1 MIIKNLG
8 NVKSIDINVKDLLIF
23 TGKNNTGKTYTSY
36 ILYGILSEL
45 FGARFFNYFS
55 HTEIEPHLQNSL
67 NILLVS
73 KGSIRKKFNNDAKKF
88 LEENLKK
95 IAVRNFKVSENNFKN
110 LSFTISDSEISE
122 LTGDIFN
129 YEIKRYSIS
138 GIVITIQNV
147 GEKLKISFEPTDSFQ
162 YLSKDIEIEDI
173 YKILAQE
180 LSKNVISLPKV
191 FYFPAERTGINVFK
205 NELNESR
212 LKTYDTLLNTVQFTN
227 LTNQKK
233 KAALKY
239 DLLKKNIELLMETT
253 DNSSYPKP
261 ISDYINYLN
270 NMKNR
275 YEQKNVNNIASYIRD
290 EIIMGK
296 YEIDEKDNS
305 VSFRQ
310 KFGKNRYRKERI
322 PFHVVSSSIKSLYG
336 LDYYLENSSK
346 EGDYLI
352 IDEPELSL
360 HPENQV
366 KLAKVITDIVES
378 KIKLITSTHSDLF
391 VRELTNIVIENK
403 LNSKNNKKINCLI
416 KI

>member
-1 MIIKNLG
+1 
-8 NVKSIDINVKDLLIF
+8 
-23 TGKNNTGKTYTSY
+23 
-36 ILYGILSEL
+36 
-45 FGARFFNYFS
+45 
-55 HTEIEPHLQNSL
+55 
-67 NILLVS
+67 
-73 KGSIRKKFNNDAKKF
+73 KF

-403 LNSKNNKKINCLI
+403 LNSKNNKKNKLSDKNIGIYNFVGNNDINELEKISNISYYDNFDDVNYDLQERYNDLI
-416 KI
+416 EELEERGE

>member
-1 MIIKNLG
+1 
-8 NVKSIDINVKDLLIF
+8 
-23 TGKNNTGKTYTSY
+23 
-36 ILYGILSEL
+36 
-45 FGARFFNYFS
+45 
-55 HTEIEPHLQNSL
+55 
-67 NILLVS
+67 LLVS
-73 KGSIRKKFNNDAKKF
+73 KDSIRKKFNNDAKKF

-403 LNSKNNKKINCLI
+403 LNSKNNKKNKLSDKNIGIYNFVGNNDINELEKISNISYYDNFDDVNYDLQERYNDLI
-416 KI
+416 EELEERGE

>member
-1 MIIKNLG
+1 
-8 NVKSIDINVKDLLIF
+8 
-23 TGKNNTGKTYTSY
+23 
-36 ILYGILSEL
+36 
-45 FGARFFNYFS
+45 
-55 HTEIEPHLQNSL
+55 
-67 NILLVS
+67 
-73 KGSIRKKFNNDAKKF
+73 
-88 LEENLKK
+88 
-95 IAVRNFKVSENNFKN
+95 
-110 LSFTISDSEISE
+110 
-122 LTGDIFN
+122 
-129 YEIKRYSIS
+129 
-138 GIVITIQNV
+138 
-147 GEKLKISFEPTDSFQ
+147 ISFEPTDSFQ

-391 VRELTNIVIENK
+391 VRELTNIV
-403 LNSKNNKKINCLI
+403 
-416 KI
+416 

>member
-1 MIIKNLG
+1 
-8 NVKSIDINVKDLLIF
+8 
-23 TGKNNTGKTYTSY
+23 
-36 ILYGILSEL
+36 ILSEL

-73 KGSIRKKFNNDAKKF
+73 KDSIRKKFNNDAKKF

-403 LNSKNNKKINCLI
+403 LNSKNNKKNKLSDKNIGIYNFVGNNDINELEKISI
-416 KI
+416 KSV

>member
-1 MIIKNLG
+1 
-8 NVKSIDINVKDLLIF
+8 
-23 TGKNNTGKTYTSY
+23 
-36 ILYGILSEL
+36 
-45 FGARFFNYFS
+45 

-73 KGSIRKKFNNDAKKF
+73 KDSIRKKFNNDAKKF

-403 LNSKNNKKINCLI
+403 LNSKNNKKNKLSDKNIGIYNFVGNNDINELE

>member
-1 MIIKNLG
+1 
-8 NVKSIDINVKDLLIF
+8 KD
-23 TGKNNTGKTYTSY
+23 
-36 ILYGILSEL
+36 
-45 FGARFFNYFS
+45 
-55 HTEIEPHLQNSL
+55 
-67 NILLVS
+67 
-73 KGSIRKKFNNDAKKF
+73 SIRKKFNNDAKKF

-275 YEQKNVNNIASYIRD
+275 YEQ
-290 EIIMGK
+290 
-296 YEIDEKDNS
+296 
-305 VSFRQ
+305 
-310 KFGKNRYRKERI
+310 
-322 PFHVVSSSIKSLYG
+322 
-336 LDYYLENSSK
+336 
-346 EGDYLI
+346 
-352 IDEPELSL
+352 
-360 HPENQV
+360 
-366 KLAKVITDIVES
+366 
-378 KIKLITSTHSDLF
+378 
-391 VRELTNIVIENK
+391 
-403 LNSKNNKKINCLI
+403 
-416 KI
+416 

>member
-1 MIIKNLG
+1 
-8 NVKSIDINVKDLLIF
+8 
-23 TGKNNTGKTYTSY
+23 
-36 ILYGILSEL
+36 
-45 FGARFFNYFS
+45 YFS

-73 KGSIRKKFNNDAKKF
+73 KDSIRKKFNNDAKKF

-403 LNSKNNKKINCLI
+403 LNSKNNKKNKLSDKNIGIYNFVGNNDINELE

>member
-1 MIIKNLG
+1 
-8 NVKSIDINVKDLLIF
+8 
-23 TGKNNTGKTYTSY
+23 
-36 ILYGILSEL
+36 
-45 FGARFFNYFS
+45 
-55 HTEIEPHLQNSL
+55 
-67 NILLVS
+67 
-73 KGSIRKKFNNDAKKF
+73 
-88 LEENLKK
+88 KK

-403 LNSKNNKKINCLI
+403 LNSKNNKKNKLSDKNIGIYNFVGNNDINELEKISNISYYDNFDDVNYDLQERYNDLI
-416 KI
+416 EELEERGE

>member
-1 MIIKNLG
+1 
-8 NVKSIDINVKDLLIF
+8 
-23 TGKNNTGKTYTSY
+23 
-36 ILYGILSEL
+36 
-45 FGARFFNYFS
+45 
-55 HTEIEPHLQNSL
+55 
-67 NILLVS
+67 
-73 KGSIRKKFNNDAKKF
+73 
-88 LEENLKK
+88 
-95 IAVRNFKVSENNFKN
+95 
-110 LSFTISDSEISE
+110 
-122 LTGDIFN
+122 
-129 YEIKRYSIS
+129 
-138 GIVITIQNV
+138 
-147 GEKLKISFEPTDSFQ
+147 
-162 YLSKDIEIEDI
+162 
-173 YKILAQE
+173 
-180 LSKNVISLPKV
+180 
-191 FYFPAERTGINVFK
+191 
-205 NELNESR
+205 
-212 LKTYDTLLNTVQFTN
+212 
-227 LTNQKK
+227 
-233 KAALKY
+233 
-239 DLLKKNIELLMETT
+239 
-253 DNSSYPKP
+253 
-261 ISDYINYLN
+261 
-270 NMKNR
+270 
-275 YEQKNVNNIASYIRD
+275 QKNVNNIASYIRD

-403 LNSKNNKKINCLI
+403 LNSKNNKKNKLSDKNIGIYNFVGNNDINELE

>member
-1 MIIKNLG
+1 
-8 NVKSIDINVKDLLIF
+8 
-23 TGKNNTGKTYTSY
+23 
-36 ILYGILSEL
+36 
-45 FGARFFNYFS
+45 FNYFS

-73 KGSIRKKFNNDAKKF
+73 KDSIRKKFNNDAKKF

-275 YEQKNVNNIASYIRD
+275 YEQKNVNN
-290 EIIMGK
+290 
-296 YEIDEKDNS
+296 
-305 VSFRQ
+305 
-310 KFGKNRYRKERI
+310 
-322 PFHVVSSSIKSLYG
+322 
-336 LDYYLENSSK
+336 
-346 EGDYLI
+346 
-352 IDEPELSL
+352 
-360 HPENQV
+360 
-366 KLAKVITDIVES
+366 
-378 KIKLITSTHSDLF
+378 
-391 VRELTNIVIENK
+391 
-403 LNSKNNKKINCLI
+403 
-416 KI
+416 

>member
-1 MIIKNLG
+1 
-8 NVKSIDINVKDLLIF
+8 
-23 TGKNNTGKTYTSY
+23 
-36 ILYGILSEL
+36 
-45 FGARFFNYFS
+45 
-55 HTEIEPHLQNSL
+55 
-67 NILLVS
+67 
-73 KGSIRKKFNNDAKKF
+73 
-88 LEENLKK
+88 
-95 IAVRNFKVSENNFKN
+95 
-110 LSFTISDSEISE
+110 
-122 LTGDIFN
+122 
-129 YEIKRYSIS
+129 
-138 GIVITIQNV
+138 
-147 GEKLKISFEPTDSFQ
+147 
-162 YLSKDIEIEDI
+162 
-173 YKILAQE
+173 
-180 LSKNVISLPKV
+180 
-191 FYFPAERTGINVFK
+191 
-205 NELNESR
+205 ELNESR

-403 LNSKNNKKINCLI
+403 LNSKNNKKNKLSDKNIGIYNFVGNNDINELEKISNISYYDNFDDVNYDLQERYNDLI
-416 KI
+416 EELEERGE

>member
-1 MIIKNLG
+1 M
-8 NVKSIDINVKDLLIF
+8 
-23 TGKNNTGKTYTSY
+23 
-36 ILYGILSEL
+36 
-45 FGARFFNYFS
+45 
-55 HTEIEPHLQNSL
+55 
-67 NILLVS
+67 
-73 KGSIRKKFNNDAKKF
+73 
-88 LEENLKK
+88 
-95 IAVRNFKVSENNFKN
+95 
-110 LSFTISDSEISE
+110 
-122 LTGDIFN
+122 
-129 YEIKRYSIS
+129 KRYSIS

-403 LNSKNNKKINCLI
+403 LNSKNNKKNKLSDKNIGIYNFVGNNDINELEKISNISYYDNFDDVNYDLQERYNDLI
-416 KI
+416 EELEERGE

>member
-1 MIIKNLG
+1 
-8 NVKSIDINVKDLLIF
+8 
-23 TGKNNTGKTYTSY
+23 
-36 ILYGILSEL
+36 
-45 FGARFFNYFS
+45 
-55 HTEIEPHLQNSL
+55 
-67 NILLVS
+67 
-73 KGSIRKKFNNDAKKF
+73 DAKKF

-275 YEQKNVNNIASYIRD
+275 YEQKNV
-290 EIIMGK
+290 
-296 YEIDEKDNS
+296 
-305 VSFRQ
+305 
-310 KFGKNRYRKERI
+310 
-322 PFHVVSSSIKSLYG
+322 
-336 LDYYLENSSK
+336 
-346 EGDYLI
+346 
-352 IDEPELSL
+352 
-360 HPENQV
+360 
-366 KLAKVITDIVES
+366 
-378 KIKLITSTHSDLF
+378 
-391 VRELTNIVIENK
+391 
-403 LNSKNNKKINCLI
+403 
-416 KI
+416 